1 MTDCHPVE
9 GDCELWGRILTERL
23 LAATKF
29 SVPALPGRYVPRPRL
44 HVALDAAAPLPLTVV
59 VGVPGAGK
67 SVLLESWLHDRPGL
81 RPAWLSCD
89 ARDADPATFWLAVSA
104 ALAQTWPGR
113 WLDVADLL
121 AEKKPDL
128 DDVAVAVV
136 NGLADL
142 GEPAILVI
150 DDFQFAAAA
159 APSLNTLIG
168 HLPAGCRVVVASRTE
183 PQLALHRLRAYG
195 QLLEVRDPEL
205 RLTQAEVATVI
216 REFEVELSQTEIE
229 MLTTRTEGWMA
240 GVQMAAVSLRDRSDP
255 GLFLAHLAETPRAIT
270 DFLGTEVLDRQP
282 AEIRDF
288 LLATSILD
296 LLDAASCA
304 AVTERSD
311 ADGQLARL
319 KERNLFLIELGRG
332 VYRYHQLFADL
343 LRYRLRAEDPD
354 REHALHRRAAA
365 FFAGTGDPE
374 NAIGHFLAAGQD
386 DEAFEVLRG
395 SLIGAFSQADGRL
408 PGRLADRFEGHST
421 TIEPARMPH
430 VALALAAVGRTGEAG
445 SWIARAGRHA
455 AVLSDA
461 GRARLAVAQA
471 MVAQH
476 NGEALEIERI
486 FSPYQGS
493 EGLPDEELRDLVPS
507 LLARSRLWLGDVK
520 AAREVCEQS
529 LGSSD
534 DPSVQ
539 QVVMTG
545 GLAWVA
551 CVEGQLTEAEHLAAQ
566 ALASAA
572 SMGLAGHPIMVDAL
586 RAQGRVAF
594 ERGDVAA
601 AKRLLEQS
609 VSISEDMRPAFAIV
623 SQLSLSR
630 AWLTDGQ
637 VGDALDGVARAR
649 AFLPPDSASPLLG
662 LCDALE
668 GRVALA
674 IGDLGRAEGCAR
686 RLEPGNR
693 ASILRTRIG
702 IARAEFDQ
710 AREALARCVPVTMRE
725 HLDVT
730 VLAAR
735 IACGRRSDD
744 AGTLLAAAIEAA
756 KVEGFVV
763 AVADDLAEVR
773 SRVARLLRSRR
784 VGTYEQKV
792 LDRLEGGP
800 PLVKAHGG
808 DTGPLS
814 DRELTVVRYL
824 ASRLTM
830 KEIAAEIFV
839 STNTVKTHVKR
850 IYQKL
855 GVSSRMEALAE
866 AHRLGV
872 L

>member
-1 MTDCHPVE
+1 
-9 GDCELWGRILTERL
+9 
-23 LAATKF
+23 
-29 SVPALPGRYVPRPRL
+29 VPALPGRYVPRPRL
-44 HVALDAAAPLPLTVV
+44 HAALDAAAQLPLTVV

-67 SVLLESWLHDRPGL
+67 SVVLESWLHDRPGL
-81 RPAWLSCD
+81 RSAWLSCD
-89 ARDADPATFWLAVSA
+89 ARDADPVTFWLAVSA
-104 ALAQTWPGR
+104 TLTQTWPGR
-113 WLDVADLL
+113 WLDVIDLL
-121 AEKKPDL
+121 AEKEPDL
-128 DDVAVAVV
+128 DDVAIAVV
-136 NGLADL
+136 NDLADL
-142 GEPAILVI
+142 GEHAVLVI

-205 RLTQAEVATVI
+205 RLTRAEVAAVT
-216 REFEVELSQTEIE
+216 REFEVELNETEIE
-229 MLTTRTEGWMA
+229 ILTTRTEGWMA

-255 GLFLAHLAETPRAIT
+255 DLFLAEMATTPRAIT

-296 LLDAASCA
+296 TLDADSCA
-304 AVTERSD
+304 AVTEQSD

-319 KERNLFLIELGRG
+319 TERNLFLIELGPG
-332 VYRYHQLFADL
+332 LYRYHQLFADL

-365 FFAGTGDPE
+365 FYTETGDPE

-386 DEAFEVLRG
+386 AEAFGVFRG
-395 SLIGAFSQADGRL
+395 NLVGAFSQADGRL
-408 PGRLADRFEGHST
+408 PRRLVAKFEGHST
-421 TIEPARMPH
+421 TIEPARVPN
-430 VALALAAVGRTGEAG
+430 VALALAASGRAGEAG
-445 SWIARAGRHA
+445 PWIVRADRHA
-455 AVLSDA
+455 AVHSDA
-461 GRARLAVAQA
+461 DRARLAFAQA
-471 MVAQH
+471 LVALQY
-476 NGEALEIERI
+476 GEALDIERA
-486 FSPYQGS
+486 FSRYRGP
-493 EGLPDEELRDLVPS
+493 EGLPDEELIDLVPS

-520 AAREVCEQS
+520 GAREVCERS
-529 LGSSD
+529 LDSSD
-534 DPSVQ
+534 DPSAQ
-539 QVVMTG
+539 QVVMTS

-566 ALASAA
+566 ALASAE
-572 SMGLAGHPIMVDAL
+572 SIGLAGHPIMEGAL

-594 ERGDVAA
+594 ERGDLVAA
-601 AKRLLEQS
+601 ERLLEQS
-609 VSISEDMRPAFAIV
+609 ISISEDVRPAFAIV
-623 SQLSLSR
+623 SQLLLSR
-630 AWLTDGQ
+630 VWLADGR
-637 VGDALDGVARAR
+637 VGDALDGVTRAR
-649 AFLPPDSASPLLG
+649 AFFPPASTSPLLG

-668 GRVALA
+668 GRIAIQ
-674 IGDLGRAEGCAR
+674 IGDLDRAEESAQ

-693 ASILRTRIG
+693 ASILRTRID

-710 AREALARCVPVTMRE
+710 AHEALAQCVPVTMRE
-725 HLDVT
+725 HVDVA

-735 IACGRRSDD
+735 IACGRKSDD
-744 AGTLLAAAIEAA
+744 ADTLLTAAVEAA

-763 AVADDLAEVR
+763 AVTDDLVEVR
-773 SRVARLLRSRR
+773 SRIAKLLRSRR
-784 VGTYEQKV
+784 IGTYEQAV
-792 LDRLEGGP
+792 LDRLEGGL
-800 PLVKAHGG
+800 PLVKAYGG
-808 DTGPLS
+808 DAGPLS

-866 AHRLGV
+866 ARRLGV

>member
-1 MTDCHPVE
+1 
-9 GDCELWGRILTERL
+9 LAARL

-29 SVPALPGRYVPRPRL
+29 SVPALPGRHVPRPRL
-44 HVALDAAAPLPLTVV
+44 HAALDAAAQLPLTVV

-67 SVLLESWLHDRPGL
+67 SVMLESWLRDRPGL

-89 ARDADPATFWLAVSA
+89 ARDADPVTFWLAVSA
-104 ALAQTWPGR
+104 TLTQTWPGR

-121 AEKKPDL
+121 AETEPDL
-128 DDVAVAVV
+128 DDVAIAVV
-136 NGLADL
+136 NDLADL
-142 GEPAILVI
+142 GEPAVLVI

-159 APSLNTLIG
+159 APSLSTFIG
-168 HLPAGCRVVVASRTE
+168 RLPAGCRVIVASRTE

-195 QLLEVRDPEL
+195 QLLEVRDSEL
-205 RLTQAEVATVI
+205 RLTRAEVAAVI
-216 REFEVELSQTEIE
+216 REFGIELDQAEIGI
-229 MLTTRTEGWMA
+229 LTARTEGWMA

-255 GLFLAHLAETPRAIT
+255 GLFLADLAETPRAIT

-282 AEIRDF
+282 DQIRDF
-288 LLATSILD
+288 LLATSVLD
-296 LLDAASCA
+296 TLDAESCA
-304 AVTERSD
+304 AVTGRSN

-365 FFAGTGDPE
+365 FFAATGDPE

-395 SLIGAFSQADGRL
+395 NLIGAFSQADGRL
-408 PGRLADRFEGHST
+408 PGRLAAKFEGHSA
-421 TIEPARMPH
+421 TIEPARMPD
-430 VALALAAVGRTGEAG
+430 VALALAAVGRTGDAG
-445 SWIARAGRHA
+445 AWIARAGRHA

-476 NGEALEIERI
+476 YGEALDIERI
-486 FSPYQGS
+486 FSPYQGPES
-493 EGLPDEELRDLVPS
+493 LPDDELRDLIPS

-520 AAREVCEQS
+520 GARELCEQS

-572 SMGLAGHPIMVDAL
+572 SMGLAGHPIMVEAL

-594 ERGDVAA
+594 ERGDLVAA
-601 AKRLLEQS
+601 ERLLEQS
-609 VSISEDMRPAFAIV
+609 ISISEDIRPAFAIV

-630 AWLTDGQ
+630 VWLTDGQ
-637 VGDALDGVARAR
+637 MGDALDGVTRAR

-668 GRVALA
+668 GRIALA

-686 RLEPGNR
+686 RLEPGHR
-693 ASILRTRIG
+693 ASILQTRIG
-702 IARAEFDQ
+702 IARADFDQ

-725 HLDVT
+725 HLDVA
-730 VLAAR
+730 VLAAQ
-735 IACGRRSDD
+735 IACDRRSDD
-744 AGTLLAAAIEAA
+744 AGTLLASAIEAA
-756 KVEGFVV
+756 RVEGFVV
-763 AVADDLAEVR
+763 AVTDDLVKVR
-773 SRVARLLRSRR
+773 SRVAQLLRSRR
-784 VGTYEQKV
+784 IGTFEQAV
-792 LDRLEGGP
+792 LDRLEGHLP
-800 PLVKAHGG
+800 PAKAHGG
-808 DTGPLS
+808 DAGPLS
-814 DRELTVVRYL
+814 DRELTVARYL
-824 ASRLTM
+824 ASRLTTR
-830 KEIAAEIFV
+830 EIAAEIFV

-855 GVSSRMEALAE
+855 GVSSRTEALAE
-866 AHRLGV
+866 ARRLGV